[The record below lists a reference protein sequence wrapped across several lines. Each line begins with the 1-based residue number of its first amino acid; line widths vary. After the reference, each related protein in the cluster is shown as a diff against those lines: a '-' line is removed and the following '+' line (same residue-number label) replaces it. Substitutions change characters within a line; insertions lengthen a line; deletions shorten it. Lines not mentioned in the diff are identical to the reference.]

1 MHCKKQI
8 PESEVPA
15 MLRKYGGEILLES
28 FGPLWERKYRKK
40 AHWIRGEG
48 CPQCQFTGL
57 SGLTAAQEFLV
68 IDHKNRKFLKEGN
81 IEKLEDSMK
90 EKSLLKMEEIV
101 WKFAWQGRIPI
112 EQAGEL
118 TNQLKSG

>member
-1 MHCKKQI
+1 
-8 PESEVPA
+8 
-15 MLRKYGGEILLES
+15 
-28 FGPLWERKYRKK
+28 
-40 AHWIRGEG
+40 
-48 CPQCQFTGL
+48 
-57 SGLTAAQEFLV
+57 
-68 IDHKNRKFLKEGN
+68 LKEGN